1 MLTVDQYEYI
11 RAAHRVYGKTIK
23 KIARETGH
31 SKNTVKK
38 VLKAEYVGYSCR
50 QKQLYPVLGPYIKTI
65 DKWLMEDKNSPKK
78 QRHTGTRIYNRLKQE
93 QNYQGSSSTVLHY
106 VKIARQKIGVNSK
119 QVFIP
124 LEPVIGQEAEV
135 DWGWCRAI
143 LNGETVRL
151 KFFCMRSKYSGK
163 HFVRCYPC
171 ERQQALFDA
180 HIQAFLYFGGVFPV
194 LIYDN
199 LTTVVQKILRGKD
212 RILQKEF
219 KKFNAYYNFTS
230 RFCNP
235 GEGHEKGGVEGL
247 VGYARRNYMVPV
259 PEAKSIEDLNRKVL
273 RDCMAY
279 GTHRISGK
287 DKTVNELYEQE
298 KTHLLALP
306 DIKFSNL
313 QTTRCK
319 SDKYSTVIIDKNRYS
334 VPAEYAYLQLSAV
347 LKVNDIDIYYS
358 NKKIAEHTRLYDVNK
373 WSLDPFHYLD
383 LIKQRPQS
391 FTTARPIKQWR
402 KILPACYD
410 QLFDRFC
417 NSKGNTKGIKEF
429 INVLFLHKKYK
440 SQDIIKAIEKALS
453 THVSCSDSVLQILIN
468 SLEKPI
474 NIFAPLQ
481 DREVFPIPD
490 VSVYNQLGGAI

>member
-11 RAAHRVYGKTIK
+11 RAAYRVYGKK
-23 KIARETGH
+23 VKEIARETGH
-31 SKNTVKK
+31 SKNTIKK
-38 VLKAEYVGYSCR
+38 VIKKEYIGYSCR
-50 QKQLYPVLGPYIKTI
+50 QKQSYPVLGPYITTI
-65 DKWLMEDKNSPKK
+65 DKWLKGDKDSPKK

-93 QNYQGSSSTVLHY
+93 HNFQGSSSTVLHY

-124 LEPVIGQEAEV
+124 LDPEVGQEAEV
-135 DWGWCRAI
+135 DWGWCKAI
-143 LNGETVRL
+143 LNKKIVQL

-247 VGYARRNYMVPV
+247 VGYARRNYMVPI
-259 PEAKSIEDLNRKVL
+259 PEAKDIEELNKKL
-273 RDCMAY
+273 LKDCMSY

-287 DKTVNELYEQE
+287 DKTVNESYEQE
-298 KTHLLALP
+298 KNHLLGLP
-306 DIKFSNL
+306 DIQFSNL
-313 QTTRCK
+313 QSTKCK

-334 VPAEYAYLQLSAV
+334 VPTEYAYLQLSAV
-347 LKVNDIDIYYS
+347 LKINNVDIYYG
-358 NKKIAEHTRLYDVNK
+358 NKKIANHQRLYDVNK

-402 KILPACYD
+402 KVLPACYD
-410 QLFDRFC
+410 RLLGSFC
-417 NSKGNTKGIKEF
+417 NSKGSTKGTKEF
-429 INVLFLHKKYK
+429 INILFLHKKYR
-440 SQDIIKAIEKALS
+440 SQDIVKAIEKALS
-453 THVSCSDSVLQILIN
+453 THVSCSDSVLQILTN
-468 SLEKPI
+468 SLDRPI
-474 NIFAPLQ
+474 NIFTSLPG
-481 DREVFPIPD
+481 REVFSAPD
-490 VSVYNQLGGAI
+490 ISVYNQIGGVI